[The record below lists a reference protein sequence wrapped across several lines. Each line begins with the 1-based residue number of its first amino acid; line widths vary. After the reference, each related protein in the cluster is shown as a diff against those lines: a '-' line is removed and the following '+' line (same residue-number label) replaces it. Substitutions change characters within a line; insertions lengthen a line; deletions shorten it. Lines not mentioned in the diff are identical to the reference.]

1 MDSKKKSYTIKVNMV
16 ITGFECSPEHITNL
30 IGVNPT
36 KVWKRGEIVHP
47 KAKNIHKES
56 GWLLSSQ
63 RDAVNSSIDEQIS
76 TLSNVITPIL
86 GNFHKLPEGLEIE
99 LSCIINAYE
108 YMPPICFST
117 DSVAFASKLGASIDV
132 DIYDLIEDEG

>member
-63 RDAVNSSIDEQIS
+63 CDAVNSSIDEQIS